1 MAWILLAAAILLE
14 VAGTVSLKM
23 ADGFSRLG
31 PSLAIIPLYGGSLAL
46 LAIALKTIPVS
57 TAYAIWSALGT
68 AAIALIGI
76 VAFREPAT
84 MIKLVSLVL
93 VIVGVIG
100 LHLGDRFSTTL

>member
-1 MAWILLAAAILLE
+1 MAWIVLAAAILFE
-14 VAGTVSLKM
+14 VAGTVSLKL
-23 ADGFSRLG
+23 ADGFTRLI
-31 PSLAIIPLYGGSLAL
+31 PSLAVFSFYGISLAL
-46 LAIALKTIPVS
+46 LAFALKTIPVS

-84 MIKLVSLVL
+84 AVKLVSLIL

-100 LHLGDRFSTTL
+100 LHMGDRLSATL